1 MNDVTFTVLKVV
13 LSIACALI
21 TYYVVPLLKRWIQNN
36 KDTELM
42 KIVKIAVKAAEQT
55 IRGEGKGP
63 IRKEDVLEFIHE
75 WLKEHNVEI
84 SEKQLDQLIEAMVYD
99 MNHKTEESDD

>member
-1 MNDVTFTVLKVV
+1 MSDVFTLVLKVV
-13 LSIACALI
+13 LSVACALI

-42 KIVKIAVKAAEQT
+42 KMVKIAVKAAEQT

-75 WLKEHNVEI
+75 WLKEHNIEI

-99 MNHKTEESDD
+99 MNHESDD